1 MGASGG
7 GGRFLVPTRN
17 RELIRWS
24 LGEAGFIQ
32 TMALLT
38 NGPDSQLEAGWLQSL
53 LSYVLY

>member
-1 MGASGG
+1 M
-7 GGRFLVPTRN
+7 VPTRN